1 MLARKGGKLS
11 GILGEKNTNS
21 LNTLYVILHIS
32 LIMFT
37 SLLGSTCQQWS
48 RSSRDH
54 SSREVSFQIL
64 SHLFLSGL
72 FQQFFLTNYFTEIF
86 SLNMYLSVFLCIAS
100 ISQPFLTPWLKVP
113 QECIVFGVRKY
124 LTFSM
129 VRIYICVSH
138 IFSFTVNVS
147 TCLIH
152 VKYFIDIA

>member
-1 MLARKGGKLS
+1 
-11 GILGEKNTNS
+11 
-21 LNTLYVILHIS
+21 
-32 LIMFT
+32 MFT

-48 RSSRDH
+48 RSSKDH

-86 SLNMYLSVFLCIAS
+86 FFKYVSLSFPVYRLYKSTFPHSLAY
-100 ISQPFLTPWLKVP
+100 FLTIKVP
-113 QECIVFGVRKY
+113 QECIVLRVRKY